1 MQSRLRVHGH
11 PIQPM
16 LVTFPFGLFVC
27 ATLFDLFD
35 LAGGPAFLG
44 EVGYWT
50 SVAALVAAAMT
61 GVAGMVDLWDV
72 PAGRTRRAAISFNVV
87 NVAMAA
93 IFVVTCLVRA
103 DAPHRGA
110 SAALF
115 VTELVALGVG
125 ALGVALGAHLVRVF
139 DRGRVEAGGLESLG
153 AVTGSTVELTRSAT
167 RPVN

>member
-1 MQSRLRVHGH
+1 MESRLRVHGH

-50 SVAALVAAAMT
+50 SVAALVAAALA

-72 PAGRTRRAAISFNVV
+72 PAGGTRRTAVSFNVV
-87 NVAMAA
+87 NVVMATL
-93 IFVVTCLVRA
+93 FVVVCLVRA
-103 DAPHRGA
+103 DAPRRGA
-110 SAALF
+110 S
-115 VTELVALGVG
+115 VALLATEFVALTVG
-125 ALGVALGAHLVRVF
+125 ALGVALGARLVRQF
-139 DRGRVEAGGLESLG
+139 DRSRVESGSLDALG
-153 AVTGSTVELTRSAT
+153 AVTGSTVDLAHRRA
-167 RPVN
+167 

>member
-1 MQSRLRVHGH
+1 
-11 PIQPM
+11 M

-27 ATLFDLFD
+27 ATLFDLFH

-50 SVAALVAAAMT
+50 AVAALVAAAMA

-72 PAGRTRRAAISFNVV
+72 PAGRTRRTAISFNLV
-87 NVAMAA
+87 NVAIAA

-103 DAPHRGA
+103 DAPGRGA
-110 SAALF
+110 SVALL

-125 ALGVALGAHLVRVF
+125 AVGVRLGTRLVRVF
-139 DRGRVEAGGLESLG
+139 DRGRVESGGLESLG
-153 AVTGSTVELTRSAT
+153 AVSGSTVDLTRPAA

>member
-50 SVAALVAAAMT
+50 AVAGLVAAALAGM
-61 GVAGMVDLWDV
+61 AGMVDLWDV
-72 PAGRTRRAAISFNVV
+72 PAGATRRTAISFNLA
-87 NVAMAA
+87 NVLTAA
-93 IFVVTCLVRA
+93 LFVVTCLVRA
-103 DAPHRGA
+103 DAPGRGA
-110 SAALF
+110 SGALIA
-115 VTELVALGVG
+115 TELIALAVGGFGVW
-125 ALGVALGAHLVRVF
+125 LGTHLVRRF
-139 DRGRVEAGGLESLG
+139 DRSPVEPGSLDALGGVS
-153 AVTGSTVELTRSAT
+153 GSTVDIAQR
-167 RPVN
+167 RV